1 VDGKNLFFLA
11 ALDAVL
17 RTTLVATVDPEGVE
31 RTTDDVVANA
41 GKVTD
46 TAATDQNDRVFLKVV
61 TFTTDV
67 GADFTTV
74 GESDSSDLSK
84 RGVRLLRS
92 LSLHLKTHT
101 SALRT

>member
-1 VDGKNLFFLA
+1 MRNDLFLA

-46 TAATDQNDRVFLKVV
+46 TSATHKHDGVLLEVVPFAANVSGDFL
-61 TFTTDV
+61 
-67 GADFTTV
+67 AI
-74 GESDSSDLSK
+74 
-84 RGVRLLRS
+84 
-92 LSLHLKTHT
+92 
-101 SALRT
+101 